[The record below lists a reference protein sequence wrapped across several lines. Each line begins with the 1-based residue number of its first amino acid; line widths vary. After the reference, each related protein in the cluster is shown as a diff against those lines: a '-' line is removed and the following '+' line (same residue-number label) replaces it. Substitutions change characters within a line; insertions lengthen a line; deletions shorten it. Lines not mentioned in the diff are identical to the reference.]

1 MRDFFDRLFMGR
13 HGMDQLS
20 KALFWLGLGLFAL
33 SLLAAGL
40 GLISNF
46 LFFMGIFML
55 GYAFIRAFSRKLQM
69 REMEN
74 YLFLNFVAKQK
85 NKYAAWKGR
94 RAQRKDFRFY
104 KCPGCKTIL
113 RVPRGK
119 GKIHINCKC
128 GYTLYR
134 KT

>member
-20 KALFWLGLGLFAL
+20 KMLFWIGLSLFVL

-40 GLISNF
+40 GGFSNF
-46 LFFMGIFML
+46 LFFLGIFTL
-55 GYAFIRAFSRKLQM
+55 AYAFIRAFSRKLQI

-74 YLFLNFVAKQK
+74 YLFLNFVARQK
-85 NKYAAWKGR
+85 NKFAAWKER

-104 KCPGCKTIL
+104 KCPGCKTII

-119 GKIHINCKC
+119 GKIHITCKC

-134 KT
+134 KS